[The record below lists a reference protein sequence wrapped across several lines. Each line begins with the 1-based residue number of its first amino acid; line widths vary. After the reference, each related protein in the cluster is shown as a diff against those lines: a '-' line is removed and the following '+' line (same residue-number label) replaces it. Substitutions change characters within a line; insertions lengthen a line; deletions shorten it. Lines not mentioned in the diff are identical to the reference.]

1 MRCPTILGLALS
13 FAATSAQAQHL
24 RDRVL
29 DLFRFGECGH
39 PLCLDGSVNA
49 ANGHGDHF
57 IPDVIATN
65 GSLIGFLTSAI
76 GTSIGSIPLS
86 ASSSGQTFKLVDGL
100 PVKTSTSAGPIYGE
114 RAQTLGKGRLLL
126 GASLTNFSFRTLRGT
141 PLDQLVFNLV
151 HEDRPP
157 VGVLGDPALENDY
170 IEVRMALDMSLRV
183 ATFQASYGLADGLD
197 VGVAVPLVHTSLQGR
212 STAQIFPFGPTAVH
226 FFTGTPD
233 NPGLRATAATFG
245 SATGLG
251 DLALRIKGRVV
262 SSERFG
268 LSLMGD
274 ARLPTGDEENLLG
287 SGHLALRGYAVAS
300 ARFGA
305 FSPHLNLGYLAWSG
319 REHNDALLATAG
331 FDHPVSSWATFA
343 LDLISEWQLGSP
355 ALELP
360 GPIRFTVPFVRTV
373 YPSNIADRRDH
384 RVVASAG
391 FKLQTRGGPLLIGG
405 GLVPLKAGGLQP
417 YAAWNLGLEFNF

>member
-1 MRCPTILGLALS
+1 MRSAAGVGVALTLVVTP
-13 FAATSAQAQHL
+13 AGAQHL

-86 ASSSGQTFKLVDGL
+86 ASSSGQTFKLVNGL

-126 GASLTNFSFRTLRGT
+126 GASLTSFDFRTLRGT
-141 PLDQLVFNLV
+141 PLAQLIFNLV

-157 VGVLGDPALENDY
+157 VGVLGDPPLENDY

-183 ATFQASYGLADGLD
+183 STLQASYGLTDGLD
-197 VGVAVPLVHTSLQGR
+197 VGIAVPLVRTSLQGR

-251 DLALRIKGRVV
+251 DIALRIKGRLV

-274 ARLPTGDEENLLG
+274 ARLPTGSEEDLLG
-287 SGHLALRGYAVAS
+287 SGHLALRGYVVGS

-305 FSPHLNLGYLAWSG
+305 FSPHLNLGYLVWSG
-319 REHNDALLATAG
+319 DERNDAVLATAG
-331 FDHPVSSWATFA
+331 FDQPLSSWATFA

-360 GPIRFTVPFVRTV
+360 GPVRYTVPFARTV
-373 YPSNIADRRDH
+373 FPSNIADRRDH
-384 RVVASAG
+384 RVVGSVG
-391 FKLQTRGGPLLIGG
+391 FKFQTKGGPLLIGG

-417 YAAWNLGLEFNF
+417 YVAWNLGLEFNF